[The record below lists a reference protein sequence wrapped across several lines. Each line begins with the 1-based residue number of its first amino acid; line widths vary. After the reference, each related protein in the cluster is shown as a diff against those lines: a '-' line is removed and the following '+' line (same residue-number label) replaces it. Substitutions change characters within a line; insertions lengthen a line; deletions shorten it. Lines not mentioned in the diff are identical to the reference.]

1 MATSPLNPTAMALAT
16 GPDLRPPERD
26 DAWGPGVALALVAH
40 GLLVAALAWGVAWRS
55 HQTEPMAAEMWASIP
70 DAEAPPP
77 VVITPL
83 PTPPVM
89 EPPPAPVEP
98 VVPVEPVPDLVI
110 GKKKPPKEPR
120 PERKPRE
127 VEVFDS
133 TPVKPRKTDPTQP
146 PPDVNAK
153 QLKEQAARDKA
164 AKDAK
169 ATNELEAAK
178 EKAKELAKEKA
189 AQAQAEAQAAA
200 AEAQRQQNLKDIVRR
215 AGGGANPNATGAGA
229 RNAGPSEGYSGRL
242 RALFKRNLTWALE
255 DAPGNPE
262 TVVSV
267 TVSPSGTI
275 TSRTIVS
282 PSGLPAWDEA
292 VLRAIDRTAILPA
305 DETGRMQSSM
315 TLHFRMKDY

>member
-1 MATSPLNPTAMALAT
+1 ALAT
-16 GPDLRPPERD
+16 GPDLRPPER

-120 PERKPRE
+120 PESKPRE

-146 PPDVNAK
+146 PPDVKAK
-153 QLKEQAARDKA
+153 QLKEQAQEQAQEQEQAARDKA
-164 AKDAK
+164 AKEAK
-169 ATNELEAAK
+169 AIKELEAAK

-215 AGGGANPNATGAGA
+215 AGGGTNPNATGAGA

>member
-16 GPDLRPPERD
+16 GPDLRPPER

-146 PPDVNAK
+146 PPDVKAK
-153 QLKEQAARDKA
+153 QLKEQAQEQAARDKA
-164 AKDAK
+164 AKEAK
-169 ATNELEAAK
+169 AIKELEAAK
-178 EKAKELAKEKA
+178 EKAKELA
-189 AQAQAEAQAAA
+189 AQAQAAA

-215 AGGGANPNATGAGA
+215 AGGGTNPNATGAGA